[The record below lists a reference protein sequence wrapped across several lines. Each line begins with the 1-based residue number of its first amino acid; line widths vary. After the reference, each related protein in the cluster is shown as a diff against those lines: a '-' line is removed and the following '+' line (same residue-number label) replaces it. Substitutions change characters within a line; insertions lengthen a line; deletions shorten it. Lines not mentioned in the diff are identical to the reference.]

1 MAASRTRGANGE
13 NRAHPVP
20 LTRWQDW
27 VAAAAVTVVAA
38 GLVIAD
44 ILDTG
49 FRHWWAAHALTT
61 STVTGLLVLLITF
74 EVADQVVR
82 MRQRRDRSR
91 AVAAQ
96 AAILLAQAAR
106 TSHAVSAALDGS
118 GERDAASDELR
129 TYMMMLLVGA
139 PVLID
144 DRLSR
149 RFLEQAQHLAAELG
163 RSEFRPG
170 LRAGPLIPAAAG
182 AYHRSAGCRSRRPF
196 HVIVLPRARP
206 ASPGSLSGSLD

>member
-13 NRAHPVP
+13 NGAHPVP

-27 VAAAAVTVVAA
+27 VAAAAVTIVAA

-49 FRHWWAAHALTT
+49 FRHWWTAHALTT

-149 RFLEQAQHLAAELG
+149 SFLEQAQHLAAELG
-163 RSEFRPG
+163 RSLGVPARAPG
-170 LRAGPLIPAAAG
+170 RAAHPEAHPEDAMRRLRTAAAPLLQALTTDQQAAAAG
-182 AYHRSAGCRSRRPF
+182 DPST
-196 HVIVLPRARP
+196 
-206 ASPGSLSGSLD
+206 